1 MMPGRTDSESIDKIE
16 MLFVA
21 LDEKVER
28 RLAIL
33 ERRLEMENYALV
45 GLRWMA
51 AVAGGAVII
60 ALVNG
65 WLA

>member
-1 MMPGRTDSESIDKIE
+1 MVGKEGSERIDKLE
-16 MLFVA
+16 FLLLA
-21 LDEKVER
+21 LDEKMGK
-28 RLAIL
+28 RLDVL
-33 ERRLEMENYALV
+33 ERRLELENYALV
-45 GLRWMA
+45 GLRWMG

>member
-1 MMPGRTDSESIDKIE
+1 MPGKTDSERIDKLE
-16 MLFVA
+16 MLVVD
-21 LDEKVER
+21 LNEQMGK
-28 RLAIL
+28 RLRTL

-45 GLRWMA
+45 GLRWVA